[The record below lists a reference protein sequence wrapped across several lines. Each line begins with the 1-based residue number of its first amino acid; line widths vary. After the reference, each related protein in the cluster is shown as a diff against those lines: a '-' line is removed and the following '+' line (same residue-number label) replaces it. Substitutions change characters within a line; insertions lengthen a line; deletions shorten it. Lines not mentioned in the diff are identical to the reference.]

1 MIKPIVLIVA
11 FIALWSTVDTA
22 RAETAVPKLTVYG
35 QLCPTRTPQVEL
47 LDIVEARRLRG
58 VDYTALEKVSMAS
71 ADTIQFLGDLFQR
84 QQGELESVATST
96 AYISQISRNAVFQNM
111 SSAAMPSSEIVI
123 APEAG
128 CQYIPL
134 AERLSDQSIVFNPQ
148 LRSALDGKLIALTL
162 SSFAFSSPLNALA
175 TKPNPPSLYARLI
188 HSYFL
193 SGELSPRTRPLVVD
207 ALQRM
212 SVFNFRIQGLEI
224 NLREPFSFDADGILL
239 SATPAANSLWKFQG
253 NQYPVRDIAVYFHG
267 NGTVRSICPS
277 KPIDYVDQFN
287 NRLSLF
293 CTLDLSS
300 FDRGAQ
306 PIHFHQNGFLAR
318 GRSSTPAK
326 IRTPLV
332 DVHLTPR
339 KQRFET
345 VDNALVVAT
354 ENGLYTLLSN
364 ASGALFLDSAWRRIE
379 DNQSVS
385 FFDDGSL
392 KETILNDTIT
402 VVIQN
407 ETISITS
414 WIDFSAPGILNS
426 AEIVEEVCLFRKE
439 GRRQCFPRGE
449 RLYFFNGLVL

>member
-1 MIKPIVLIVA
+1 MIDF
-11 FIALWSTVDTA
+11 FITIFALWSTA
-22 RAETAVPKLTVYG
+22 GAIKAETTTPRPTVYG
-35 QLCPTRTPQVEL
+35 QLCPARTPQIEL
-47 LDIVEARRLRG
+47 LDLVEARRLRG
-58 VDYTALEKVSMAS
+58 VDYTALERIPTAS
-71 ADTIQFLGDLFQR
+71 AETIRYLGDLFQK
-84 QQGELESVATST
+84 QQSELESIAAST
-96 AYISQISRNAVFQNM
+96 AYISQISRNAIFQNL
-111 SSAAMPSSEIVI
+111 SSVSMPSSEIVI

-128 CQYIPL
+128 CQHIAL
-134 AERLSDQSIVFNPQ
+134 AERLSDQSIVFNPE
-148 LRSALDGKLIALTL
+148 LKSALDSKLIALTL
-162 SSFAFSSPLNALA
+162 SSFAFSGPLNALA
-175 TKPNPPSLYARLI
+175 TKPNPPSLYTRLI

-207 ALQRM
+207 ALKRM

-224 NLREPFSFDADGILL
+224 NFREPLSFNTDGVLL

-253 NQYPVRDIAVYFHG
+253 NHYPVRDMAVYFHG

-277 KPIDYVDQFN
+277 KPINYIDQTN

-293 CTLDLSS
+293 CPLDLSS
-300 FDRGAQ
+300 FNRGPQ
-306 PIHFHQNGFLAR
+306 LIHFHQNGFLAK
-318 GRSSTPAK
+318 GRSSAPAK
-326 IRTPLV
+326 IRTSLI
-332 DVHLTPR
+332 DVRLTPR

-345 VDNALVVAT
+345 VDNALIVAT
-354 ENGLYTLLSN
+354 ESGLYTLLSN

-402 VVIQN
+402 AVIQN

-414 WIDFSAPGILNS
+414 LIDFSAPGILNS
-426 AEIVEEVCLFRKE
+426 AEIVEEVCLLRKE
-439 GRRQCFPRGE
+439 GRSQCFPRGE